1 MWEDMILFDA
11 DNPYFLELPRETAA
25 LLADW
30 STRILRAY
38 AARTGIP
45 PCVLLSG
52 MTSRRVA
59 AIHEAAHAVV
69 AAALGIHPTAIRI
82 WRDPAQGDAWGGC
95 CQCAPLCGEAE
106 RFCLHLATLGGHLG
120 ERILLGIKEST
131 SSLPEAT
138 RGAYNAK
145 VMLAACS
152 RNQAIDVWRMAAEI
166 IEAEKFL
173 LLRVG
178 QELAKRERLEGE
190 DLRVFF
196 RGLPARWRHSRVW
209 IDKAFA
215 PSPPPA
221 PRAKTRQPRKP
232 KRPRK
237 RGCRVHEPM
246 GVKEAIAAVRAR
258 RAGPF

>member
-1 MWEDMILFDA
+1 
-11 DNPYFLELPRETAA
+11 
-25 LLADW
+25 
-30 STRILRAY
+30 
-38 AARTGIP
+38 
-45 PCVLLSG
+45 
-52 MTSRRVA
+52 
-59 AIHEAAHAVV
+59 
-69 AAALGIHPTAIRI
+69 
-82 WRDPAQGDAWGGC
+82 
-95 CQCAPLCGEAE
+95 
-106 RFCLHLATLGGHLG
+106 
-120 ERILLGIKEST
+120 
-131 SSLPEAT
+131 
-138 RGAYNAK
+138 
-145 VMLAACS
+145 
-152 RNQAIDVWRMAAEI
+152 MAAEI

-237 RGCRVHEPM
+237 RGCRVHEAKKYPGKEVDGM
-246 GVKEAIAAVRAR
+246 KRKPDDPDFRRLQGKEVAAAFGVSPQAVSAWHRKYGCPRNPDGTYSLPAVLRWTILKRMEKLEGPPPSAWLDMFRADLGR
-258 RAGPF
+258 